1 VRMKCGVRKTVALLG
16 VLLFVSTVAVAC
28 GDSSGGSDPV
38 TSFKVEASEF
48 KFDNTEWAVPAGEPI
63 PITFTNEG
71 QVQHEWA
78 VVNLG
83 MDINK
88 GSEFTEDHVLWE
100 IEKQDGGVTVTES
113 YTFDTPGTY
122 QVICALEGNVDAGMV
137 RTLVAS

>member
-1 VRMKCGVRKTVALLG
+1 VRMKCGVRKVIALLG
-16 VLLFVSTVAVAC
+16 VLLFVSTAVTAC
-28 GDSSGGSDPV
+28 GDSSGSSGG
-38 TSFKVEASEF
+38 TSFTVKASEF
-48 KFDNTEWAVPAGEPI
+48 EFDNTEWSVPAGESI
-63 PITFTNEG
+63 SITFINEG

-83 MDINK
+83 MDIDK

-122 QVICALEGNVDAGMV
+122 QVICALEGHVDAGMV